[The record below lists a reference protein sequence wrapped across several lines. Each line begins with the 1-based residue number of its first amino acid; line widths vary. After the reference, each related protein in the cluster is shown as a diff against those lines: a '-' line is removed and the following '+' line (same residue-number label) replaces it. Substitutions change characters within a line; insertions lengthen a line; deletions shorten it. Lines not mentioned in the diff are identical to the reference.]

1 MLAGSYL
8 LTFLIALTI
17 TCLLTPLVEKFAVR
31 LKILAQPNPRKMH
44 KVPIPQAGGLAIYGG
59 FILSL
64 VIIFSFSLMD
74 RNVLITKDWTQLL
87 GLFLGGT
94 FILILGMIDDKYEL
108 PAKVK
113 LAGQIIA
120 ALILI
125 VFGIRIQ
132 FLNNPFN
139 GMLYLGTW
147 PSIILTLFWVIGLT
161 NALNFID
168 GLDGLLAG
176 VTGISCFALFIIA
189 LMKEQ
194 ILVALLLLALMG
206 SCCGFLRY
214 NFNPARIF
222 MGDTG
227 SLFLGYML
235 ASFSIVGALKVTTTL
250 AFCVPI
256 LVFALPI
263 CDTLAA
269 IIRRFMKGRSIFQP
283 DKEHLHHQ
291 LLKLG
296 LNQKQAVCVIYLL
309 SGFMG
314 IAALAFI
321 YVVH

>member
-8 LTFLIALTI
+8 LTFLISLTI

-113 LAGQIIA
+113 LVGQIIA

-139 GMLYLGTW
+139 GMLYLGIW